1 MIAPEIVQ
9 FVESGISVLVGTRDA
24 ALRPEGIR
32 AGGAVA
38 DGPSGEITLF
48 LPVATSARTIEN
60 LRQNGRIAATFTRAI
75 DHRAIQLK
83 GQVVEIRSA
92 VEPERERIDRYLEAL
107 SLDWG
112 FVGVPRKAT
121 RAMNCWPAYAVRFR
135 VESTFEQ
142 TPGPEAGQRISAKE
156 PPPLAYRG
164 AK

>member
-1 MIAPEIVQ
+1 MLAPEIVQ

-32 AGGAVA
+32 SAGAFA
-38 DGPSGEITLF
+38 DGERGEVTLF
-48 LPVATSARTIEN
+48 LPVATSGRTVEN

-83 GQVVEIRSA
+83 GQVVDIRPA
-92 VEPERERIDRYLEAL
+92 TDPERERIERYLEAL

-121 RAMNCWPAYAVRFR
+121 RSMNCWPAFAVRFR
-135 VESTFEQ
+135 VESSFEQ
-142 TPGPEAGQRISAKE
+142 TPGPGAGQQISKE
-156 PPPLAYRG
+156 SPPSLACRE
-164 AK
+164 AH